1 MVIMF
6 VRHADDVNDV
16 ITERGRKRCELMIDY
31 EEQFEF
37 AKIYSSPAKRCV
49 ETAKE
54 LTKKFDVEIEID
66 NDLIEREKLIGRVP
80 KNEKEQAWYD
90 NYLNPKFSFK
100 NPEGCKEFI
109 DRTFRCFRKIVNNH
123 FDKNENAIIVAHSG
137 TTYALNAFVSGIR
150 KGEDIKWMR
159 VGNCAKLYFEI
170 NEKV

>member
-66 NDLIEREKLIGRVP
+66 NDLLEREKLIGKVP

-90 NYLNPKFSFK
+90 NYLNPEFSFK

-109 DRTFRCFRKIVNNH
+109 DRTFRCFRKISRSLP
-123 FDKNENAIIVAHSG
+123 EN
-137 TTYALNAFVSGIR
+137 
-150 KGEDIKWMR
+150 
-159 VGNCAKLYFEI
+159 
-170 NEKV
+170 